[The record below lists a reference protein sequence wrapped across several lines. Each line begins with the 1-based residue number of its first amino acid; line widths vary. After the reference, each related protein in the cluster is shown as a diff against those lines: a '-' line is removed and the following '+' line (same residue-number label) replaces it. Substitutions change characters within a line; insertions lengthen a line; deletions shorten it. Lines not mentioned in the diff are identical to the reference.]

1 MDRHRPTQTGSIKLS
16 RFLPIA
22 TNEGGPHEYQCES
35 LETCNERAQH
45 GGMGLIST
53 VGRVRGVHSA
63 RGSKY
68 ATTVWKT
75 PICVSVANESRCS
88 WLVRWRK
95 RLGFRT
101 SIMEALRC
109 WSESAS
115 WGTSSCRRPRR
126 LRLRRRNRRRRAR
139 RAGRGLRG
147 IWPFRGTVPYPTVL
161 QELNYYLTYNA
172 NRSEQSEVSECLLN
186 RCNLFRWAR
195 IFVVGRAGCGESEQL
210 FAMCNPGTLGHKAM
224 LARNPFLDLLI
235 RGALTGGFLVV
246 WRT

>member
-1 MDRHRPTQTGSIKLS
+1 MERPRPTQTGRIKLS

-22 TNEGGPHEYQCES
+22 TNKGGPHEYQCES

-45 GGMGLIST
+45 GGMGLTST
-53 VGRVRGVHSA
+53 VGSVRGVHSA

-75 PICVSVANESRCS
+75 PICVSVANESQCS

-101 SIMEALRC
+101 SIMEAPRC

-115 WGTSSCRRPRR
+115 WGTSSCRRPKR

-139 RAGRGLRG
+139 AVRRESFEGGVQIWRSG
-147 IWPFRGTVPYPTVL
+147 ILFYEPDKTIPPPL
-161 QELNYYLTYNA
+161 SSCNYYSQTT
-172 NRSEQSEVSECLLN
+172 SVPVSALRVPESGQ
-186 RCNLFRWAR
+186 
-195 IFVVGRAGCGESEQL
+195 IGVG
-210 FAMCNPGTLGHKAM
+210 
-224 LARNPFLDLLI
+224 
-235 RGALTGGFLVV
+235 V
-246 WRT
+246 WLSDGS